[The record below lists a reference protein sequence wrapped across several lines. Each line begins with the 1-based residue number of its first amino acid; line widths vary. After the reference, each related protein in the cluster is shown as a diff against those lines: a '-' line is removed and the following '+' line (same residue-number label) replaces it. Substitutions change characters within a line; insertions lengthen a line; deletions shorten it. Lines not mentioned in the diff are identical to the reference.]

1 MSDIKVNFYE
11 SVPDERLKFAV
22 IVSKYRGK
30 WVWCKH
36 RERDTYEIPGGHRE
50 VGEDIA
56 DTARRELYEETGAVD
71 FSLFPVCVYAVEKD
85 GEETCGMLFYAEIF
99 NLEAELHS
107 EIERTELFDGLPE
120 KLTYPE
126 IQPTLFEKLKTC
138 KAMKVMNL
146 LVIYSSD
153 RKEILMCRRRKEPY
167 KGLLNFTGGKVKD
180 GESSIDAAYRE
191 LYEETS
197 ITDKD
202 ISLVHF
208 MDMVYYTYGCKL
220 EIFVGRLNKS
230 VNVSGSENE
239 LLWVPSDG
247 DFSDTKKFAGEWN
260 IPHIIEMIRDDPSVL
275 GL

>member
-22 IVSKYRGK
+22 IVSKYMGR

-36 RERDTYEIPGGHRE
+36 RERDSYEIPGGHRE
-50 VGEDIA
+50 VGEDIT
-56 DTARRELYEETGAVD
+56 DTAKRELYEETGAVD

-85 GEETCGMLFYAEIF
+85 GEETCGMLFSAEIYEM
-99 NLEAELHS
+99 EAELHS

-126 IQPTLFEKLKTC
+126 IQPILFEKLKTC

-191 LYEETS
+191 LFEETS
-197 ITDKD
+197 ITHKD
-202 ISLVHF
+202 VSLVHF

-220 EIFVGRLNKS
+220 EVFVGRLNKS
-230 VNVSGSENE
+230 VIVSGSENE
-239 LLWVPSDG
+239 LLWFPADG
-247 DFSDTKKFAGEWN
+247 DFSDTKVFAGEWN

-275 GL
+275 N